1 MLTVPLIVVSLL
13 AVAIADFRWLRVIQR
28 EHYIPGSAATVAMRW
43 ARRRPPN
50 QVLAPAGALAAL
62 LALFGRPQA
71 VALGA
76 AVVAAV
82 AVVAFPAGMPLLVRE
97 QRLART
103 PRLTRLAACTLVLE
117 ALIAAAVI
125 SLGAPGGTAVLA
137 AAVPVVIDAAA
148 LAMRPVEA
156 RLARKYRTSAQAA
169 LSRVGPRVIAVTGS
183 YGKTS
188 TKNHIAD
195 LLTGSFNVV
204 ASPASYNNDSGLCRT
219 VNQHLG
225 PHTQVLVAEMGTYGP
240 GEIRAMCSWVKPEI
254 GIITAIGPM
263 HLERMKTLDN
273 VVRAKSEILEDV
285 RVAILNVDDERLA
298 ELAERVDGPEVWRCG
313 ARRQR
318 DLTVSLE
325 RENGSVTVRF
335 RGEVTGSFP
344 SPPGLH
350 LPNIGC
356 AVAAALAAGA
366 PPDRVVARLSELSAP
381 AHRAVRGVAD
391 SGVVVIDD
399 TYNSNPEGAA
409 RALEMLEAAT
419 EGGGGEGGGRGGGGE
434 AGGRGGGGE
443 GEGRGGGG
451 EAGGRGG
458 GGAGEGRR
466 RRAVV
471 TPGMV
476 ELGPVQDEANRDFAA
491 AVAKADAVLVVV
503 GWTNRRALMAGA
515 AGGEI
520 VTVGSRPA
528 ARNWIRS
535 NLGAGD
541 GVLWENDLPNHYP

>member
-1 MLTVPLIVVSLL
+1 MLTVPLI
-13 AVAIADFRWLRVIQR
+13 AVALIALVIADFRWLRVMQR
-28 EHYIPGSAATVAMRW
+28 EHYIPGSTVTVALRW
-43 ARRRPPN
+43 ARKRPPN
-50 QVLAPAGALAAL
+50 QVLAPAGGLAAL

-76 AVVAAV
+76 AVAAAV
-82 AVVAFPAGMPLLVRE
+82 AVALFPVGMPLVVRE
-97 QRLART
+97 QRLVRT
-103 PRLTRLAACTLVLE
+103 PRLTRLAACTLVME
-117 ALIAAAVI
+117 ALIAAAVV
-125 SLGAPGGTAVLA
+125 SLGAPGAAAILA
-137 AAVPVVIDAAA
+137 AAVPAVIDAAA
-148 LAMRPVEA
+148 LVMRPVEA
-156 RLARKYRTSAQAA
+156 RLARKYRTSAEAT
-169 LSRVGPRVIAVTGS
+169 LSRVAPRVIAVTGS

-195 LLTGSFNVV
+195 LLAGSFDVV
-204 ASPASYNNDSGLCRT
+204 ASPASFNNDSGLCRT

-225 PHTQVLVAEMGTYGP
+225 SHTQILVAEMGTYGP

-273 VVRAKSEILEDV
+273 VVLAKSEILEDV

-298 ELAERVDGPEVWRCG
+298 ELAERVAGPEVWRCG
-313 ARRQR
+313 TRRQR
-318 DLTVSLE
+318 DLAVSLE

-335 RGEVTGSFP
+335 RGEVIGSFP
-344 SPPGLH
+344 SPSGLH

-366 PPDRVVARLSELSAP
+366 APDRVAARLGELSAP
-381 AHRAVRGVAD
+381 AHRAVKGVAD

-419 EGGGGEGGGRGGGGE
+419 RGGGGEGGDGE
-434 AGGRGGGGE
+434 AGGR
-443 GEGRGGGG
+443 RS
-451 EAGGRGG
+451 
-458 GGAGEGRR
+458 

-476 ELGPVQDEANRDFAA
+476 ELGPDQDEANREFAA

-503 GWTNRRALMAGA
+503 GWTNRSALMAGA
-515 AGGEI
+515 EGGEI

-528 ARNWIRS
+528 ARDWVRS

>member
-1 MLTVPLIVVSLL
+1 MLTVPLIGVPLL
-13 AVAIADFRWLRVIQR
+13 AVVIADFRWLRVMQR
-28 EHYIPGSAATVAMRW
+28 EHYIPGSAATVALRW
-43 ARRRPPN
+43 ARKRPPN
-50 QVLAPAGALAAL
+50 QVLASAGGLAAL
-62 LALFGRPQA
+62 LAVFGRPQV

-76 AVVAAV
+76 AVAAAV
-82 AVVAFPAGMPLLVRE
+82 AAAAFPVGMPLLGRE
-97 QRLART
+97 QRLVRT
-103 PRLTRLAACTLVLE
+103 PRLTRLAACAVALE
-117 ALIAAAVI
+117 GVIAAAVI
-125 SLGAPGGTAVLA
+125 LPGVPGGCPVLA
-137 AAVPVVIDAAA
+137 AAVPAVIDAAA
-148 LAMRPVEA
+148 LVMRPVEA
-156 RLARKYRTSAQAA
+156 RLARKYRTSARAT
-169 LSRVGPRVIAVTGS
+169 LSRVAPRVIAVTGS

-195 LLTGSFNVV
+195 LLTGGFDVV
-204 ASPASYNNDSGLCRT
+204 ASPASFNNDSGLCRT

-225 PHTQVLVAEMGTYGP
+225 PHTQILVAEMGTYGP

-263 HLERMKTLDN
+263 HLERMKTLGT
-273 VVRAKSEILEDV
+273 VVRAKSEILEGV
-285 RVAILNVDDERLA
+285 RVAILNIDDERLA
-298 ELAERVDGPEVWRCG
+298 ELAGTVAGPEVWRCG
-313 ARRQR
+313 TRSQR
-318 DLTVSLE
+318 GLAVSLE
-325 RENGSVTVRF
+325 SENAAVTVRY
-335 RGEVTGSFP
+335 RGTAIGSFP
-344 SPPGLH
+344 SPSGLH

-366 PPDRVVARLSELSAP
+366 RPDRVVARLGQLSAP
-381 AHRAVRGVAD
+381 AHRAVKGVAD

-419 EGGGGEGGGRGGGGE
+419 ASRC
-434 AGGRGGGGE
+434 
-443 GEGRGGGG
+443 
-451 EAGGRGG
+451 
-458 GGAGEGRR
+458 

-476 ELGPVQDEANRDFAA
+476 ELGPDQDEANREFAA

-503 GWTNRRALMAGA
+503 GWTNRRALLAGA

-520 VTVGSRPA
+520 VTVGSRSA
-528 ARNWIRS
+528 ARNWVRS

>member
-1 MLTVPLIVVSLL
+1 MLTVPLVAVSLIAL
-13 AVAIADFRWLRVIQR
+13 VIADFRWLRVMQR
-28 EHYIPGSAATVAMRW
+28 EHYIPASSVTVAMRW
-43 ARRRPPN
+43 ARTRPPN
-50 QVLAPAGALAAL
+50 QVVAPAAALAAL
-62 LALFGRPQA
+62 LALVARPQA

-76 AVVAAV
+76 AVAAAAGVAA
-82 AVVAFPAGMPLLVRE
+82 FPVGMPLLPRE

-103 PRLTRLAACTLVLE
+103 PRLARLAACTLVLE
-117 ALIAAAVI
+117 ALIAGAVI

-137 AAVPVVIDAAA
+137 AAVPVVIDAAT

-156 RLARKYRTSAQAA
+156 RLARKYRASAQAT

-183 YGKTS
+183 FGKTS

-195 LLTGSFNVV
+195 LLTGCSDVV

-273 VVRAKSEILEDV
+273 VVRAKSEILEGV

-313 ARRQR
+313 TRRQR
-318 DLTVSLE
+318 DLAVSLE

-335 RGEVTGSFP
+335 RGEVIGSFP

-366 PPDRVVARLSELSAP
+366 PPGRVVARLGGLSAP
-381 AHRAVRGVAD
+381 AHRAVTGVAE
-391 SGVVVIDD
+391 SGVLVIDD

-419 EGGGGEGGGRGGGGE
+419 QGGGRDGGGRSGGGEGGGRS
-434 AGGRGGGGE
+434 GGGE

-451 EAGGRGG
+451 GEGGREGG
-458 GGAGEGRR
+458 GRR
-466 RRAVV
+466 SRRAVV

-476 ELGPVQDEANRDFAA
+476 ELGPVQDEANREFAA

-503 GWTNRRALMAGA
+503 GWTNRRALLAGA

-528 ARNWIRS
+528 ARNWVRS

>member
-1 MLTVPLIVVSLL
+1 MLTVPLIAVPLL
-13 AVAIADFRWLRVIQR
+13 ALVIADFRWLRVMQR
-28 EHYIPGSAATVAMRW
+28 EHYIPGSSVTVALRW
-43 ARRRPPN
+43 ARKRPPN

-62 LALFGRPQA
+62 LALFGRPYP

-76 AVVAAV
+76 AVAASVAVAA
-82 AVVAFPAGMPLLVRE
+82 FPVGMPLLARE
-97 QRLART
+97 QRLVRT
-103 PRLTRLAACTLVLE
+103 PRLTRLAASTLVLQ

-125 SLGAPGGTAVLA
+125 SLGAPGATAVLA

-156 RLARKYRTSAQAA
+156 RLARKYRTSAQAT
-169 LSRVGPRVIAVTGS
+169 LGRVGPRVIAVTGS
-183 YGKTS
+183 FGKTS

-195 LLTGSFNVV
+195 LLAGSFDVV

-225 PHTQVLVAEMGTYGP
+225 AHTQVLVAEMGTYGP

-273 VVRAKSEILEDV
+273 VVRAKSEILEGV

-298 ELAERVDGPEVWRCG
+298 ELADAVDGAEVWRCG
-313 ARRQR
+313 TRRQR

-335 RGEVTGSFP
+335 RGEVIGSFP
-344 SPPGLH
+344 SPAGLH

-366 PPDRVVARLSELSAP
+366 PPERVVARLGELSAP
-381 AHRAVRGVAD
+381 AHRAVTGVAD

-409 RALEMLEAAT
+409 RALEMLEVAAK
-419 EGGGGEGGGRGGGGE
+419 GGGGEGGGSGGGGDG
-434 AGGRGGGGE
+434 GGR
-443 GEGRGGGG
+443 RN
-451 EAGGRGG
+451 
-458 GGAGEGRR
+458 

-476 ELGPVQDEANRDFAA
+476 ELGPVQDEANREFAA

-520 VTVGSRPA
+520 VTVGSRSA

>member
-1 MLTVPLIVVSLL
+1 MLTVPLI
-13 AVAIADFRWLRVIQR
+13 AVPLIALVIADFRWLRVMQR
-28 EHYIPGSAATVAMRW
+28 EHYIPGSSVTVALRW
-43 ARRRPPN
+43 ARKRPPN
-50 QVLAPAGALAAL
+50 RVLAPAGALAAL
-62 LALFGRPQA
+62 LALFGRPQTL
-71 VALGA
+71 ALGA
-76 AVVAAV
+76 AVAAAV
-82 AVVAFPAGMPLLVRE
+82 AVTAFPVGMPLLPRE

-103 PRLTRLAACTLVLE
+103 PRLTRLAACTLVLQ

-125 SLGAPGGTAVLA
+125 SLGAPGATAVLA
-137 AAVPVVIDAAA
+137 AAVPVLIDAAA

-156 RLARKYRTSAQAA
+156 RLARKYRISAEAT

-183 YGKTS
+183 FGKTS

-195 LLTGSFNVV
+195 LLTGSFDVV

-225 PHTQVLVAEMGTYGP
+225 AHAQVLVAEMGTYGP

-273 VVRAKSEILEDV
+273 VAAAKSEILEGV

-298 ELAERVDGPEVWRCG
+298 DLAERVDGPEVWRCG
-313 ARRQR
+313 TRRQR

-335 RGEVTGSFP
+335 RGGVIGSFP
-344 SPPGLH
+344 SPAGLH

-366 PPDRVVARLSELSAP
+366 PPERVVARLGKLSAP
-381 AHRAVRGVAD
+381 AHRAVTGVAD

-419 EGGGGEGGGRGGGGE
+419 QGGGGDGGGRDGG
-434 AGGRGGGGE
+434 
-443 GEGRGGGG
+443 GEGRGGD
-451 EAGGRGG
+451 GG
-458 GGAGEGRR
+458 GGDGGGRR
-466 RRAVV
+466 NRRAVV

-476 ELGPVQDEANRDFAA
+476 ELGPVQDEANREFAA

-520 VTVGSRPA
+520 VTVGSRSA

>member
-1 MLTVPLIVVSLL
+1 MLTVSLIAVSLL
-13 AVAIADFRWLRVIQR
+13 ALVIADFRWLRVMQR
-28 EHYIPGSAATVAMRW
+28 EHYIPGSSVTVALRW
-43 ARRRPPN
+43 ARKRPPN
-50 QVLAPAGALAAL
+50 QVLAPAGVLAAL

-82 AVVAFPAGMPLLVRE
+82 AVAAFPVGMPLLPRE

-117 ALIAAAVI
+117 ALLAAAVI
-125 SLGAPGGTAVLA
+125 SLGAPGATAVLA
-137 AAVPVVIDAAA
+137 AAVPIVTDAAA

-156 RLARKYRTSAQAA
+156 RLARKYRISAEAT

-195 LLTGSFNVV
+195 LLTGSFDVV

-225 PHTQVLVAEMGTYGP
+225 AHTQILVAEMGTYGP
-240 GEIRAMCSWVKPEI
+240 GEIRAMCSWVRPEI

-273 VVRAKSEILEDV
+273 VVRAKSEILEGV

-298 ELAERVDGPEVWRCG
+298 ELAEGVDGPEVWRCG
-313 ARRQR
+313 TRRQR

-335 RGEVTGSFP
+335 RDEVIGSFP

-366 PPDRVVARLSELSAP
+366 PPERVAARLGELSAP
-381 AHRAVRGVAD
+381 AHRAVAGVAD

-409 RALEMLEAAT
+409 RALEMLEAAAQ
-419 EGGGGEGGGRGGGGE
+419 GGGGDGGGR
-434 AGGRGGGGE
+434 RN
-443 GEGRGGGG
+443 
-451 EAGGRGG
+451 
-458 GGAGEGRR
+458 

-476 ELGPVQDEANRDFAA
+476 ELGPVQDEANREFAA

-503 GWTNRRALMAGA
+503 GWINRRALMAGA

-520 VTVGSRPA
+520 VTVGSRSA
-528 ARNWIRS
+528 ARSWIRS

>member
-1 MLTVPLIVVSLL
+1 MLTIPLILIPLAALVV
-13 AVAIADFRWLRVIQR
+13 ADLRWLRVMQR
-28 EHYIPGSAATVAMRW
+28 EHYIAGSGTATALRW
-43 ARRRPPN
+43 ARKRPPN
-50 QVLAPAGALAAL
+50 QLLAPAGALAAL
-62 LALFGRPQA
+62 LAAFGRPYP

-76 AVVAAV
+76 VVAAAAAV
-82 AVVAFPAGMPLLVRE
+82 AIFPVGMPLRPRE
-97 QRLART
+97 QKLVRT
-103 PRLTRLAACTLVLE
+103 PRLTRLAACMVLTE
-117 ALIAAAVI
+117 AVVTAAVV
-125 SLGAPGGTAVLA
+125 LAGAPAATAVLA
-137 AAVPVVIDAAA
+137 AAVPAVIDAAA
-148 LAMRPVEA
+148 LLMRPVEA
-156 RLARKYRTSAQAA
+156 RLARTYRTSAQAT
-169 LSRVGPRVIAVTGS
+169 LSRVAPRVIAVTGS

-188 TKNHIAD
+188 TKNHIKD
-195 LLTGSFNVV
+195 LLTGSFDVV
-204 ASPASYNNDSGLCRT
+204 ASPASFNNDSGLCRT

-298 ELAERVDGPEVWRCG
+298 GLAERVDGPEVWRCG
-313 ARRQR
+313 TRRQR

-325 RENGSVTVRF
+325 RENGSITVRF
-335 RGEVTGSFP
+335 RGEVIGSFP
-344 SPPGLH
+344 SPSGLH
-350 LPNIGC
+350 LANIGC

-366 PPDRVVARLSELSAP
+366 APDRVVARLGELSAP
-381 AHRAVRGVAD
+381 AHRAVKGVAD

-419 EGGGGEGGGRGGGGE
+419 GDGGGDGDARN
-434 AGGRGGGGE
+434 
-443 GEGRGGGG
+443 
-451 EAGGRGG
+451 
-458 GGAGEGRR
+458 

-476 ELGPVQDEANRDFAA
+476 ELGPDQDEANKQFAA

-503 GWTNRRALMAGA
+503 GWTNRRALLAGA
-515 AGGEI
+515 AEGEV
-520 VTVGSRPA
+520 VTVGSRSQ
-528 ARNWIRS
+528 ARDWVRS

>member
-1 MLTVPLIVVSLL
+1 MLTVPLIAAALIALL
-13 AVAIADFRWLRVIQR
+13 IADFRWLRVMQR
-28 EHYIPGSAATVAMRW
+28 EHYIPGSTITVALRW
-43 ARRRPPN
+43 ARKRPPN
-50 QVLAPAGALAAL
+50 QVLAPAGGLAAL
-62 LALFGRPQA
+62 LALLGRPQA

-76 AVVAAV
+76 AVAAAV
-82 AVVAFPAGMPLLVRE
+82 AVALFPVGMPLVVRE
-97 QRLART
+97 QRLVRT
-103 PRLTRLAACTLVLE
+103 PRLTRLAACTLLME
-117 ALIAAAVI
+117 ALIAAAVV
-125 SLGAPGGTAVLA
+125 SLGVPGAAAILA
-137 AAVPVVIDAAA
+137 AAVPAVIDAAA
-148 LAMRPVEA
+148 LVMRPVEA
-156 RLARKYRTSAQAA
+156 RLARKYRTSAEAT
-169 LSRVGPRVIAVTGS
+169 LNRVAPRVIAVTGS

-195 LLTGSFNVV
+195 LLAGSFDVV
-204 ASPASYNNDSGLCRT
+204 ASPASFNNDSGLCRT

-225 PHTQVLVAEMGTYGP
+225 THTQILVAEMGTYGP

-273 VVRAKSEILEDV
+273 VVLAKSEILEDV

-298 ELAERVDGPEVWRCG
+298 ELAGRVTGPEVWRCG
-313 ARRQR
+313 TRRQR
-318 DLTVSLE
+318 GLAVSLE

-335 RGEVTGSFP
+335 RGEVIGSFP
-344 SPPGLH
+344 SPAGLH

-366 PPDRVVARLSELSAP
+366 GPDRVAARLGELSAP
-381 AHRAVRGVAD
+381 AHRAVKGVAD

-419 EGGGGEGGGRGGGGE
+419 GGGEGGGSGGGGEGGGSG
-434 AGGRGGGGE
+434 AGGE
-443 GEGRGGGG
+443 G
-451 EAGGRGG
+451 GGR
-458 GGAGEGRR
+458 RS

-476 ELGPVQDEANRDFAA
+476 ELGPDQDEANREFAA

-503 GWTNRRALMAGA
+503 GWTNRSALMAGA
-515 AGGEI
+515 EGGEI
-520 VTVGSRPA
+520 VTVASRPA
-528 ARNWIRS
+528 ARDWVRS

>member
-1 MLTVPLIVVSLL
+1 MLTGAPLIALL
-13 AVAIADFRWLRVIQR
+13 IADARWLRVMQR
-28 EHYIPGSAATVAMRW
+28 EHYIPGSAATVAFRW
-43 ARRRPPN
+43 ARKRPPN

-62 LALFGRPQA
+62 LAVFGRPYP

-76 AVVAAV
+76 AVAAAAAV
-82 AVVAFPAGMPLLVRE
+82 AAFPVGMPLLGRE
-97 QRLART
+97 QRLVRT
-103 PRLTRLAACTLVLE
+103 SRLTRLAACTLVLE
-117 ALIAAAVI
+117 ALIAAAAT
-125 SLGAPGGTAVLA
+125 SLGVPAATALLA
-137 AAVPVVIDAAA
+137 AAVPAVIDAAA

-156 RLARKYRTSAQAA
+156 RLARKYRASAEAA

-195 LLTGSFNVV
+195 LLAGSFDVV

-240 GEIRAMCSWVKPEI
+240 GEIRAMCSWVRPEI

-273 VVRAKSEILEDV
+273 VVRAKSEILEGV

-313 ARRQR
+313 TRRQR

-325 RENGSVTVRF
+325 RQDAAVTVRF
-335 RGEVTGSFP
+335 RDAAIGSFP

-366 PPDRVVARLSELSAP
+366 PPERVAARLGTLSAP
-381 AHRAVRGVAD
+381 AHRAVTAVAD

-419 EGGGGEGGGRGGGGE
+419 KGGDGEGGGGE
-434 AGGRGGGGE
+434 AGGR
-443 GEGRGGGG
+443 RS
-451 EAGGRGG
+451 
-458 GGAGEGRR
+458 

-476 ELGPVQDEANRDFAA
+476 ELGPEQDEANREFAA

-503 GWTNRRALMAGA
+503 GWTNRRPLMAGA

-520 VTVGSRPA
+520 VTVRSRPA
-528 ARNWIRS
+528 ARDWVRS
-535 NLGAGD
+535 NLAAGD